1 MLASSHV
8 QLGEQM
14 QIHELTRPR
23 RVNEGIGGALAAA
36 VGGIAKQVGTQTI
49 NKALGTNVTSQDG
62 PAQNRE
68 QGFQDLANSS
78 AAKTLATSMQTAWQ
92 QTVQNFLANS
102 KDSSGNPPTS
112 LSQVSQPS
120 ITTLKTNLV
129 DLVNKMLGRQG
140 ADYKNIAAYIGD
152 PTQKLYAEKIVTD
165 IDKFIDSIY
174 NATLQ
179 QNTDPKAMADLFTEL
194 VGKGVLIA
202 QNLMAYDAGSAGRRA
217 GVTGAVQMTPQQRAL
232 ADKLKYTDADILAG
246 RQAAANPADAAL
258 LAQMFGLKTT

>member
-1 MLASSHV
+1 
-8 QLGEQM
+8 M

-23 RVNEGIGGALAAA
+23 RVNEGIAGALAAA
-36 VGGIAKQVGTQTI
+36 AGGIAKQVGTQAI
-49 NKALGTNVTSQDG
+49 NKTLGTDVTSQDG
-62 PAQNRE
+62 PVQNRE
-68 QGFQDLANSS
+68 QGFQDMANSS

-92 QTVQNFLANS
+92 ETVQNFMANS

-120 ITTLKTNLV
+120 IATLKTNLV

-140 ADYKNIAAYIGD
+140 ADYKNIATYIGD

-165 IDKFIDSIY
+165 IDKFIDAIY

-179 QNTDPKAMADLFTEL
+179 QNTTPKAMADLFTEL

-202 QNLMAYDAGSAGRRA
+202 QNMLAYDAGSAGRRTGGA
-217 GVTGAVQMTPQQRAL
+217 GAARLSPQAQRI
-232 ADKLKYTDADILAG
+232 ADQADISDEQKAILQKLG
-246 RQAAANPADAAL
+246 ANPANHDAL
-258 LAQMFGLKTT
+258 LQMIGVKK